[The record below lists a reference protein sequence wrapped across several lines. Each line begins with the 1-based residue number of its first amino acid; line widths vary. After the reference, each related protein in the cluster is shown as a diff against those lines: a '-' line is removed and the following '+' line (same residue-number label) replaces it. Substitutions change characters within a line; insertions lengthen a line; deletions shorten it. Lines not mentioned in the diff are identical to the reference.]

1 MNRMVEE
8 LISIPR
14 HIAILRPSICIDS
27 DGFTEISLSGSIII
41 IISDGTSAGNA
52 NDIGLSIID
61 IIPFC
66 DDGTVEEI

>member
-1 MNRMVEE
+1 LTTNLVVVVTGQEQTV
-8 LISIPR
+8 
-14 HIAILRPSICIDS
+14 DS
-27 DGFTEISLSGSIII
+27 DGFTEIGLSGSNI

>member
-1 MNRMVEE
+1 LTTNLVVVVTGQEQTV
-8 LISIPR
+8 
-14 HIAILRPSICIDS
+14 DS
-27 DGFTEISLSGSIII
+27 DGFTEIGLSGSNI

-52 NDIGLSIID
+52 NDISIID